1 MNPENLNILS
11 INLNFKIILILMV
24 VSRTIW
30 VVKRLTAL
38 ELSVEDLRLRISTRE
53 KHLGRSSTV
62 ENRANRHFLDV
73 TNND

>member
-1 MNPENLNILS
+1 
-11 INLNFKIILILMV
+11 MV